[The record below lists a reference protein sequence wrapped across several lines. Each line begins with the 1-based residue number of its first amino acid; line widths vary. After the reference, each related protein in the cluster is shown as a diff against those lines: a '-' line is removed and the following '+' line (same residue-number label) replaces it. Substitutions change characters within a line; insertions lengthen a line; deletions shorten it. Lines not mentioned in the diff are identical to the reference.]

1 VAGQERRDV
10 GLDHRIRVDDQEV
23 SAGKPSGGVSQGT
36 RGAEDFCLREQAQL
50 REIRRAVA
58 QMAFDLF
65 TKMMKIDA
73 RFEDAVSLQSREV
86 RPDQR
91 DV

>member
-1 VAGQERRDV
+1 
-10 GLDHRIRVDDQEV
+10 
-23 SAGKPSGGVSQGT
+23 
-36 RGAEDFCLREQAQL
+36 
-50 REIRRAVA
+50 
-58 QMAFDLF
+58 MAFDLF

-73 RFEDAVSLQSREV
+73 RFEDAVSRQSREV